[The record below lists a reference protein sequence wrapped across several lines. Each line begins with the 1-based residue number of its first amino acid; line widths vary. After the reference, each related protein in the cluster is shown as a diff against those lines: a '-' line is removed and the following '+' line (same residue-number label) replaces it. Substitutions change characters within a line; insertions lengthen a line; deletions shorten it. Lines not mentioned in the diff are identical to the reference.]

1 MLCRT
6 GLSLLTASVLPHPGT
21 GGSDARS
28 HTRAGPSGDSTV
40 LHVPALT
47 SSTCDSAASGE
58 VTICM
63 LNEPLIC
70 AGGAHFGKP
79 QDGVKRLNLSYES
92 ENVNCGKLGEL
103 DTGYTCVY

>member
-6 GLSLLTASVLPHPGT
+6 GLSLLTALLPLPGT
-21 GGSDARS
+21 GGSDACS
-28 HTRAGPSGDSTV
+28 HTRVGPSGDSVV

-47 SSTCDSAASGE
+47 SSTLDSAASGG
-58 VTICM
+58 VRICI

-70 AGGAHFGKP
+70 VGGAHFGKP

-103 DTGYTCVY
+103 DRGYTCVY